1 MMKRTRSTILV
12 ATLLFS
18 MAVVLT
24 SPVLAVT
31 NNELDNCDYSYD
43 DPVDAGEDTGSPA
56 WYGAITA
63 DTGEVRSGCKVE
75 LFKKTLSPQGWWK
88 IGEKTTDSSGAYLI
102 VLNKSMILNGHY
114 VMRISDG
121 STREIYG
128 RDIGGSESGDWVY
141 GVPIEEMWNCPWSQT
156 TDSQTTDD
164 HTILTTFVNWV
175 AAFFTGDQIS
185 ETSTTGETPPT
196 DTQIIDTQTTDSQTT
211 DDRTILTKVVTWV
224 AAFFTGGTDETSAT
238 DETLSISSTSRPG
251 EIPEFTTLAIPVVAL
266 LGLFMLYHRKQKK

>member
-24 SPVLAVT
+24 SPVLVVT

-88 IGEKTTDSSGAYLI
+88 IGEKTTDSSGAYI
-102 VLNKSMILNGHY
+102 VVLNKSMIL
-114 VMRISDG
+114 
-121 STREIYG
+121 
-128 RDIGGSESGDWVY
+128 
-141 GVPIEEMWNCPWSQT
+141 
-156 TDSQTTDD
+156 
-164 HTILTTFVNWV
+164 
-175 AAFFTGDQIS
+175 
-185 ETSTTGETPPT
+185 
-196 DTQIIDTQTTDSQTT
+196 
-211 DDRTILTKVVTWV
+211 K
-224 AAFFTGGTDETSAT
+224 
-238 DETLSISSTSRPG
+238 
-251 EIPEFTTLAIPVVAL
+251 AL
-266 LGLFMLYHRKQKK
+266 CHANIRR